1 MVVPY
6 YEEHPLAGSGM
17 ILWGDLQ
24 VLFESHEG
32 GTGAGVW
39 ADQQHGLSGV
49 GGSPINGGQY
59 SWKAFLSA
67 LPFGFSKKLTLL
79 CSSRYLS
86 AAIDL
91 MITKNVV
98 EC

>member
-1 MVVPY
+1 MVVQY

-49 GGSPINGGQY
+49 G
-59 SWKAFLSA
+59 
-67 LPFGFSKKLTLL
+67 
-79 CSSRYLS
+79 
-86 AAIDL
+86 
-91 MITKNVV
+91 
-98 EC
+98 